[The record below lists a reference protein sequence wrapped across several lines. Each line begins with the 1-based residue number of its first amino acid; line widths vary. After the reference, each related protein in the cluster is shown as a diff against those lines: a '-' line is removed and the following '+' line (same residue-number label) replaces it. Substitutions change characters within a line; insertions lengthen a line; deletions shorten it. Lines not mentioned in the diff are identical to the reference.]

1 MQGLVLTTVMQM
13 QVRKAISK
21 ESALSAIFC
30 LRMRLKAALTF
41 QDLPS
46 DTKKTGIKISCH
58 ASFNDDF

>member
-1 MQGLVLTTVMQM
+1 MQM

-46 DTKKTGIKISCH
+46 DTKKTGIKISYH